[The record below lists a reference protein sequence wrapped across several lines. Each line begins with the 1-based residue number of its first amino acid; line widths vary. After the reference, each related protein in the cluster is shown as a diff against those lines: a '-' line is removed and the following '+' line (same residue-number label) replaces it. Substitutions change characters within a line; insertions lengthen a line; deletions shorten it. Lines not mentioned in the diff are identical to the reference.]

1 MTVRSTTPAPISGA
15 PTASDSAAAPVKAG
29 AGGGAGVGRGGSAL
43 GRAWR
48 EIEAA
53 LLLVTCL
60 PLEQRLAEAG
70 LPETERLARCPKCGQ
85 KLLANHHGVL
95 CDGCEAS
102 PPPWSALVTLG
113 PYADPLAPIVREIKN
128 RPWPELAERTGRIL
142 GQRLAAR
149 LTAAGVHG
157 PLVLLIPV
165 PTSRLRIV
173 YRGIDHPAA
182 IARGMCRGLRELR
195 GKPQDPTFLLTPCF
209 APLLSRRWRWRQAGL
224 AAWRRKENVQGTM
237 TAPRLGSLTGRLV
250 PTLSAR
256 IARRVSE
263 ARRAG
268 RPVVAVVVDD
278 VVTTGATA
286 REACRAGRVALA
298 QQGISVRLWW
308 VASVA
313 RADLASG

>member
-1 MTVRSTTPAPISGA
+1 MTVRSTIPAPMSGA
-15 PTASDSAAAPVKAG
+15 PAAPGTAAAAAG
-29 AGGGAGVGRGGSAL
+29 AGGGGGVGLGGSAL
-43 GRAWR
+43 GRAWSD
-48 EIEAA
+48 IEAA
-53 LLLVTCL
+53 VLLVTCL

-70 LPETERLARCPKCGQ
+70 LPETERLTRCPKCGQ
-85 KLLANHHGVL
+85 KLLANHHAVL
-95 CDGCEAS
+95 CDACEAS
-102 PPPWSALVTLG
+102 PPPWTALVTLG

-128 RPWPELAERTGRIL
+128 RPWPELADRTGRIL

-157 PLVLLIPV
+157 PLLLLIPV
-165 PTSRLRIV
+165 PTSRLRIL

-182 IARGMCRGLRELR
+182 IARGMCRGLRELHAEVTNPP
-195 GKPQDPTFLLTPCF
+195 GNLTACL

-237 TAPRLGSLTGRLV
+237 TPPRLGGLTGRFV

-256 IARRVSE
+256 IARKVAQ
-263 ARRAG
+263 ARQQG

-286 REACRAGRVALA
+286 REACRAGRAALS

-313 RADLASG
+313 RADLPSV